1 MWCDEGGGECGG
13 RGGELDNVAGG
24 WMAVRRGLVV
34 DNMARREL
42 VVCTC
47 DGDGDDSAGRAG

>member
-1 MWCDEGGGECGG
+1 M
-13 RGGELDNVAGG
+13 RGKLDNVAGG

-34 DNMARREL
+34 DNMARRKL

-47 DGDGDDSAGRAG
+47 DGDGDGDDSAGRAG